1 MVSLRQR
8 LSNGVARAVQKP
20 LLALPL
26 PFWLS
31 RMTFELNA
39 FLLYKR
45 PRDLVEDDAALG
57 GVPGVWLTRAGQ
69 EEGGVLLFLHGGGF
83 VMGSPRSYRHLVA
96 HLAAETGLR
105 GYLPDYALAPEHPF
119 PAAPDDVLAVYRA
132 LLEAGH
138 DPGRIAVAGDSAGG
152 CLAAVLLQDIAREGL
167 PMPAVAALISPATD
181 LRGTAPSLEE
191 NRRRDHLLPASWVR
205 RAVAAYLDGRDGS
218 DPRLSPLLGAVS
230 GLPPMIVQVCEGEML
245 RDDGVRLA
253 EAVREA
259 GGTADLRVWTDVPHV
274 WHLMRGRV
282 PEADRGLAE
291 LAEFVRD
298 NMAGT
303 GQDQPIAP
311 LPSQRDVL

>member
-1 MVSLRQR
+1 MNR
-8 LSNGVARAVQKP
+8 
-20 LLALPL
+20 
-26 PFWLS
+26 LS

-218 DPRLSPLLGAVS
+218 DPRLSPLLGAFS

-253 EAVREA
+253 GAVREA